1 LSSRKR
7 GMAHAGRRTSEDG
20 VESSIS
26 EAAAVLAKCQHAI
39 AFTGAGISV
48 ESGIPDFRSPG
59 GLWERFDP
67 VEYAHISTFLRDP
80 ERSWEMFLAVEQIIE
95 EAAANAAHRALAEL
109 EREGVLGAVVTQNID
124 GLHQAA
130 GSTVVHE
137 FHGTHA
143 ELHCVDCGR
152 RYGRERVLE
161 TIPPHCSCG
170 QALKPAVV
178 LFGEAIPA
186 GVSEAA
192 FSDADACDGLLVVG
206 TSALVFPAAQIPYQV
221 AGREKP
227 VIVVDREPTPLTREV
242 SCLYL
247 RGTAGEILPRLVTEI
262 MAKRAGGETPSVAS
276 GGFGGQEQVPG

>member
-1 LSSRKR
+1 
-7 GMAHAGRRTSEDG
+7 M
-20 VESSIS
+20 ESTVQDVA
-26 EAAAVLAKCQHAI
+26 EVLAGCSDAV

-59 GLWERFDP
+59 GLWDRFDP
-67 VEYAHISTFLRDP
+67 TEYAHIATFLRDP
-80 ERSWEMFLAVEQIIE
+80 ARSWEMFLAVEQLLDQAEPNRGHEALVDLE
-95 EAAANAAHRALAEL
+95 EDGILRS
-109 EREGVLGAVVTQNID
+109 VVTQNID

-130 GSTVVHE
+130 GSRVVHE

-152 RYGRERVLE
+152 RYGRERAQE

-178 LFGEAIPA
+178 LFGEAIPPDA
-186 GVSEAA
+186 HDAA
-192 FSDADACDGLLVVG
+192 FRDAECCDAVLVVG
-206 TSALVFPAAQIPYQV
+206 TSAMVYPAAQVPHIV

-227 VIVVDREPTPLTREV
+227 VIVVDRELIPLTREV

-247 RGTAGEILPRLVTEI
+247 RGTAGEVLPQLVSEVRDLRT
-262 MAKRAGGETPSVAS
+262 RETSTGSTSRDA
-276 GGFGGQEQVPG
+276 GGQEQVPG

>member
-1 LSSRKR
+1 
-7 GMAHAGRRTSEDG
+7 MGRRAVSNCEEH

-26 EAAAVLAKCQHAI
+26 EAAAVLARCQNAI

-59 GLWERFDP
+59 GLWDRFDP

-80 ERSWEMFLAVEQIIE
+80 SRSWEMFMAVEQILDQAE
-95 EAAANAAHRALAEL
+95 PNPAHRALADL
-109 EREGVLGAVVTQNID
+109 EQAGILRAVVTQNID

-130 GSTVVHE
+130 GSRVVHE

-152 RYGRERVLE
+152 RYGRERAME
-161 TIPPHCSCG
+161 TVPPHCSCG

-186 GVSEAA
+186 EASEGA
-192 FSDADACDGLLVVG
+192 FADADACDGLLVVG
-206 TSALVFPAAQIPYQV
+206 TSAMVYPAAQIPYHV
-221 AGREKP
+221 AGRDQP
-227 VIVVDREPTPLTREV
+227 MIVVDREPTPLTREV

-247 RGTAGEILPRLVTEI
+247 RGTAGEVLPRLVAEI
-262 MAKRAGGETPSVAS
+262 QTARARGEASSEAS
-276 GGFGGQEQVPG
+276 GGKEQVPG